1 MSLFIRTFQFMEL
14 FSVTP
19 EQLDYAKLII
29 LYKVKSINLISK
41 WAKVRKCITTNISRL
56 RIYIFELKV

>member
-19 EQLDYAKLII
+19 ERLEYAKLII
-29 LYKVKSINLISK
+29 LYKTKSINLISK
-41 WAKVRKCITTNISRL
+41 YESLLL
-56 RIYIFELKV
+56 RILVNYEFIFLN

>member
-19 EQLDYAKLII
+19 DRLEYAKLII
-29 LYKVKSINLISK
+29 LYKAKSINLISK
-41 WAKVRKCITTNISRL
+41 YESLLL
-56 RIYIFELKV
+56 RILVNYEFIFLN

>member
-19 EQLDYAKLII
+19 DRLEYAKLII
-29 LYKVKSINLISK
+29 LYKAKSINLIPKYESLL
-41 WAKVRKCITTNISRL
+41 L
-56 RIYIFELKV
+56 RILVNYEFIFLN

>member
-19 EQLDYAKLII
+19 ERLEYAKLII
-29 LYKVKSINLISK
+29 LYKAKSINLISK
-41 WAKVRKCITTNISRL
+41 YESLLL
-56 RIYIFELKV
+56 RISVNYEFIFLN

>member
-19 EQLDYAKLII
+19 ERLEYAKLII
-29 LYKVKSINLISK
+29 LYKAKSINLISK
-41 WAKVRKCITTNISRL
+41 YESLLL
-56 RIYIFELKV
+56 RILVNYEFIFLN

>member
-19 EQLDYAKLII
+19 ERLEYAKLII
-29 LYKVKSINLISK
+29 LYKTKSINLISK
-41 WAKVRKCITTNISRL
+41 YESLLL
-56 RIYIFELKV
+56 RISVNYEFIFLN

>member
-19 EQLDYAKLII
+19 DRLEYAKLII
-29 LYKVKSINLISK
+29 LYKTKSINLISK
-41 WAKVRKCITTNISRL
+41 YESLLL
-56 RIYIFELKV
+56 RILVNYEFIFLN

>member
-19 EQLDYAKLII
+19 ERLKYAKLII
-29 LYKVKSINLISK
+29 LYKAKSINLISK
-41 WAKVRKCITTNISRL
+41 YESLLL
-56 RIYIFELKV
+56 RILVNYEFIFLN

>member
-19 EQLDYAKLII
+19 DRLEYAKLII
-29 LYKVKSINLISK
+29 LYKTKSINLISK
-41 WAKVRKCITTNISRL
+41 YESLLL
-56 RIYIFELKV
+56 RISVNYEFIFLN

>member
-19 EQLDYAKLII
+19 DRLEYAKLII
-29 LYKVKSINLISK
+29 LYKAKSINLISK
-41 WAKVRKCITTNISRL
+41 YESLLL
-56 RIYIFELKV
+56 RISVNYEFIFLN